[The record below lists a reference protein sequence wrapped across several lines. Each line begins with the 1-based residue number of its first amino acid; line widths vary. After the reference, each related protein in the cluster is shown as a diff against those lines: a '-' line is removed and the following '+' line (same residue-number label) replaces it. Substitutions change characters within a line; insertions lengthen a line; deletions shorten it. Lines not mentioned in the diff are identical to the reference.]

1 MIFKNV
7 LSGVISVLKTKTLKF
22 SVPNVNNLKNISVS
36 SQIKLLYWY
45 RVFIIINWSIQQKFF
60 RKYINKTLQWFQNY
74 K

>member
-7 LSGVISVLKTKTLKF
+7 FSGVISILKTKTLKF

-45 RVFIIINWSIQQKFF
+45 RVFIIINWSIQQKLF